1 MFLGDVS
8 ADSVKYLTRRI
19 SPRADLRWCDV
30 NGNPTDRIPGAVE
43 EMRVGP
49 SKPACR
55 SRLQTRQCCCGP
67 KGHGGERL
75 LQKSAREAGRYELRR

>member
-1 MFLGDVS
+1 VDAIYCKGESTFSESTVDAIPIVES
-8 ADSVKYLTRRI
+8 AK
-19 SPRADLRWCDV
+19 CDV
-30 NGNPTDRIPGAVE
+30 NGNPMDRISGAVE

-67 KGHGGERL
+67 KSHGGERL
-75 LQKSAREAGRYELRR
+75 LQKSAGRGRKV